1 MKSTHSNKTDD
12 AIMPNDIRRGEIVYW
27 NDEKGY
33 GFIKSGAEKDSNI
46 FFHISTFAY
55 NHRRPEKGERVSF
68 LVETHSKRTNARRVL
83 LAIHEDGLF
92 NTEPYDQKTS
102 RAYLLEAGVYSLV
115 DILFFAVLATISTP
129 IAIASAIISVLTVAL
144 YGLDKHAALTNHQ
157 RVPEASLHI
166 AALLG
171 GWPGALIARPLL
183 QHKTRKARFIVF
195 FWMSIVVNFFCLY
208 VITWYYAL

>member
-1 MKSTHSNKTDD
+1 MTFKTSATIDN
-12 AIMPNDIRRGEIVYW
+12 AISLDNIRYGEIVHW

-33 GFIKSGAEKDSNI
+33 GFIKSNIEDEANI

-55 NHRRPEKGERVSF
+55 NHRRPQKGDLVCF
-68 LVETHSKRTNARRVL
+68 LVETTAKRTNARRVL
-83 LAIHEDGLF
+83 LSIHKDGLES
-92 NTEPYDQKTS
+92 NEPYDKKTS
-102 RAYLLEAGVYSLV
+102 RAYLFEAAVYVML
-115 DILFFAVLATISTP
+115 DMLFYTVLATISIP
-129 IAIASAIISVLTVAL
+129 IAIASAIISVLTISL
-144 YGLDKHAALTNHQ
+144 YSLDKHASLKQSQ

-183 QHKTRKARFIVF
+183 RHKTRKSRFIIF

-208 VITWYYAL
+208 VITWYYTP